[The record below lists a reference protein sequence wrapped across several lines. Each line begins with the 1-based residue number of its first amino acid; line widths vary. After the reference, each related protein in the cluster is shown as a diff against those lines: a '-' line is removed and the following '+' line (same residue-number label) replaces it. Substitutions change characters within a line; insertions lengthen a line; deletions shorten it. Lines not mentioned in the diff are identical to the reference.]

1 VHFSFFHPLVRKQHV
16 LVLLLIF
23 HFSLFFSP
31 AMVYAE
37 EKNQSTGEIY
47 LENFLKKTQT
57 LEANFQ
63 QTLRTHKGEILQQS
77 EGKFYLNRPGKFRWN
92 YKTPYEQIIVSD
104 GERIWIYDV
113 ELAQVTVQTIVQ
125 KQQVAGLSSSPMAL
139 LQDSTKLYQSFNVT
153 PLDEHNGVYRLK
165 LDSKTAESDFS
176 KIVVG
181 VDAKGL
187 RFMQLHD
194 QFEQVTDIVFS
205 EITTNTKLA
214 EELFEFK
221 PPEGVDVF
229 GG

>member
-1 VHFSFFHPLVRKQHV
+1 MFISVD
-16 LVLLLIF
+16 
-23 HFSLFFSP
+23 
-31 AMVYAE
+31 AYAE
-37 EKNQSTGEIY
+37 DKKTSTGEVY
-47 LENFLKKTQT
+47 LEKFLSKTQT

-63 QTLRTHKGEILQQS
+63 QTLRTHKGEVLQQT

-113 ELAQVTVQTIVQ
+113 DLEQVTVQTQ
-125 KQQVAGLSSSPMAL
+125 SAGLPSSPMAL
-139 LQDSTKLYQSFNVT
+139 LQDSAKLYQSFNVS
-153 PLDEHNGVYRLK
+153 PLDEHDGVYRLK
-165 LDSKTAESDFS
+165 LESKTSESDFTE
-176 KIVVG
+176 IVVG

-194 QFEQVTDIVFS
+194 QFEQVTDIVFT
-205 EITTNTKLA
+205 EIITNTKLA
-214 EELFEFK
+214 KEIFEFI